1 MLTYRI
7 LGPIEVQAGGEPVEI
22 NGTFQRTLLAALLV
36 NHDRLVLT
44 DSLIG
49 ELWEHNPPRNAENAL
64 QAHISRLRRRL
75 RSVDPDEKSARFL
88 SMPSGYR
95 LCLNDDAFDA
105 DVFTHALLDVRANTG
120 LAPQDMIARLRQALT
135 LWRGPTFGGNL
146 GGFICQAA
154 AVRYKEYRAAAL
166 ERLFDAEL
174 KIGRHNEIIA
184 ELSELVESE
193 SLNERL
199 CQQLMVGLYRGGRQ
213 RDALAAYQR
222 MRNRLMDEL
231 GVEPSPVLM
240 KCQMAIL
247 AHDPALQPRPVTSA
261 ARTEARGESI
271 RG

>member
-7 LGPIEVQAGGEPVEI
+7 LGPIEVQADGEPVEI

-44 DSLIG
+44 ESLIG

-75 RSVDPDEKSARFL
+75 RAVDGQEKAPRLL

-105 DVFTHALLDVRANTG
+105 DEFTHALLEVRANPSSNP
-120 LAPQDMIARLRQALT
+120 LEMIAKLRDALT
-135 LWRGPTFGGNL
+135 LWRGPTFGGTL

-166 ERLFDAEL
+166 ERMFEAEL
-174 KIGRHNEIIA
+174 KIGRHNEIVA

-199 CQQLMVGLYRGGRQ
+199 CQQLMVALYRGGRQ
-213 RDALAAYQR
+213 RDALATYQR
-222 MRNRLMDEL
+222 MRSRLMDEL
-231 GVEPSPVLM
+231 GVEPSPVLQ

-247 AHDPALQPRPVTSA
+247 AHDASLQPRPVHA
-261 ARTEARGESI
+261 HARS
-271 RG
+271 

>member
-7 LGPIEVQAGGEPVEI
+7 LGPIEIQAGGEPVEI
-22 NGTFQRTLLAALLV
+22 SGTFQRTLLAALLV

-44 DSLIG
+44 ESLIG

-75 RSVDPDEKSARFL
+75 RGVDPARKSPRFL

-95 LCLNDDAFDA
+95 LCLNGDAFDA
-105 DVFTHALLDVRANTG
+105 DVFTHALLDVRANPSNNP
-120 LAPQDMIARLRQALT
+120 LEMIGKLRTALT
-135 LWRGPTFGGNL
+135 LWRGPTFGGTL

-166 ERLFDAEL
+166 ERLYEAEL
-174 KIGRHNEIIA
+174 MIGRHNEIVA

-199 CQQLMVGLYRGGRQ
+199 CQQLMVALYRCGRQ
-213 RDALAAYQR
+213 RDALAVYQR
-222 MRNRLMDEL
+222 MRARLMDEL
-231 GVEPSPVLM
+231 GVEPSPVLQ

-247 AHDPALQPRPVTSA
+247 AHDAVLQPRPAPVPSLT
-261 ARTEARGESI
+261 
-271 RG
+271 